1 MTKKEIARLVYTNT
15 KLSLVESQEAVQATF
30 NAISKLLVKYG
41 RVELRGFGVFSVQK
55 RSARKA
61 HNPRTGEEVL
71 VPEHETVVFKP
82 SKLMKAEILERRA
95 PKKAAKGA
103 KAKTAAKAAPKAA
116 AKTAAKKPAAKK
128 TTKKSK

>member
-30 NAISKLLVKYG
+30 DAISKLLVKYG

-95 PKKAAKGA
+95 PQKSAKGKATA
-103 KAKTAAKAAPKAA
+103 KSTTAEA
-116 AKTAAKKPAAKK
+116 TAKKPAAKK
-128 TTKKSK
+128 ATKKSK

>member
-103 KAKTAAKAAPKAA
+103 KAKTAAKA
-116 AKTAAKKPAAKK
+116 TATAKKPAAKK

>member
-15 KLSLVESQEAVQATF
+15 KLSLVESQDAVQATF
-30 NAISKLLVKYG
+30 EAIGKLLVKYG

-95 PKKAAKGA
+95 PKKATKG
-103 KAKTAAKAAPKAA
+103 KATTKTAATKAV
-116 AKTAAKKPAAKK
+116 AAKKPAAKK
-128 TTKKSK
+128 TTKKAK

>member
-30 NAISKLLVKYG
+30 DAISKLLVKYG

-82 SKLMKAEILERRA
+82 SKLMKAEILERRT
-95 PKKAAKGA
+95 PNKAAKGA
-103 KAKTAAKAAPKAA
+103 KTKAA
-116 AKTAAKKPAAKK
+116 ATAKKPAAKK

>member
-30 NAISKLLVKYG
+30 DAISKLLVKYG

-82 SKLMKAEILERRA
+82 GKLMKAEILERRA
-95 PKKAAKGA
+95 PKKSAKG
-103 KAKTAAKAAPKAA
+103 KAA
-116 AKTAAKKPAAKK
+116 AKSTTAKATAKKPAAKK
-128 TTKKSK
+128 ATKKSK